1 MTKSYCHDNVTRTVA
16 TTPRPT
22 GRRRP
27 GVSGRAK
34 RAAGPARPAEP
45 DKPVAPLYYRVYRT
59 LEQRIRDQHYPHGG
73 RLPSEDELCRMFGA
87 SRITIRE
94 AVGRLVR
101 QGLVVR
107 RRGSGSFVSFR
118 PSARAAAPL
127 KLTTALENLFAE
139 VERVRTRSAEIFEEM
154 PPPEIRAILRLPEGQ
169 PITVI
174 RRVRAFRD
182 QVFSLTVNYLPR
194 HLGEHVTVSDLY
206 RFPLLRLLEEKLKV
220 VSRYADQTVEARAAD
235 EEVAKALEIH
245 FGDPVLFIE
254 RLMYADGPHPFEVVR
269 SFYRADVYRYQI
281 RLTRSRRAPFR
292 WRVRERE

>member
-1 MTKSYCHDNVTRTVA
+1 MAR
-16 TTPRPT
+16 TPRRT
-22 GRRRP
+22 GGRRRP
-27 GVSGRAK
+27 PGRAREGPRPGE
-34 RAAGPARPAEP
+34 RAGRRAGP
-45 DKPVAPLYYRVYRT
+45 DKPVAPLYYRVFRT
-59 LEQRIRDQHYPHGG
+59 LEQRIRDQQYPLGG

-94 AVGRLVR
+94 AVGRLVD

-118 PSARAAAPL
+118 PDARAAGPL
-127 KLTTALENLFAE
+127 KFTTALENLFAE
-139 VERVRTRSAEIFEEM
+139 VETVRTQSAEILEEV
-154 PPPEIRAILRLPEGQ
+154 PPPEIRAILRLPEGA

-174 RRVRAFRD
+174 RRVRAFRE
-182 QVFSLTVNYLPR
+182 QVFSLTINYLPP
-194 HLGEHVTVSDLY
+194 HLGAHVTEAELY

-235 EEVAKALEIH
+235 DEVAKALEIQ

-254 RLMYADGPHPFEVVR
+254 RLMFADGPHPFEVVR

-281 RLTRSRRAPFR
+281 RLKRSRKAPFR
-292 WRVRERE
+292 WRVGERE